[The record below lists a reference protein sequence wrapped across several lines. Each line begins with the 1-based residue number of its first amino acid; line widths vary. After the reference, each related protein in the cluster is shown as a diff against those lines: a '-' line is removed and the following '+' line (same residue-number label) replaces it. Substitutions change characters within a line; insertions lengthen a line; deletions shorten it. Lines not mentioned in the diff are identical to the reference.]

1 MVGTIKVGKLQAA
14 DGTSNTI
21 SLESGHK
28 LSASEG
34 ALSIPGTIVQVKE
47 ATTSGTI
54 QSTST
59 SFVASG
65 VVVSITPKFQNSKF
79 VIQASGVSDYNT
91 ASGHNIQAKV
101 YQKIGSGAYANAH
114 SGSGLIFYQIY
125 GDNFGVPHYGKLIL
139 TPNTTSELSYQIY
152 YKSSNGNGVYIN
164 AYGGQH
170 VIQVMEVAQ

>member
-1 MVGTIKVGKLQAA
+1 MTSRLLVDKIEGKTTA
-14 DGTSNTI
+14 DTVQMP
-21 SLESGHK
+21 SG
-28 LSASEG
+28 SV
-34 ALSIPGTIVQVKE
+34 IQVKE

-65 VVVSITPKFQNSKF
+65 VIVSITPKFQNSKF
-79 VIQASGVSDYNT
+79 IVQSSGVSDYHT
-91 ASGHNIQAKV
+91 AAGHNIQAKV
-101 YQKIGSGAYANAH
+101 YQKIGSGAYADV
-114 SGSGLIFYQIY
+114 GLVFYQIY
-125 GDNFGVPHYGKLIL
+125 GNTFGVPHYGKLIL

-152 YKSSNGNGVYIN
+152 YKSSNGNGVYVN

>member
-1 MVGTIKVGKLQAA
+1 MTSRLLVDKIEGKTTA
-14 DGTSNTI
+14 DTVQMP
-21 SLESGHK
+21 SG
-28 LSASEG
+28 SV
-34 ALSIPGTIVQVKE
+34 IQVKE
-47 ATTSGTI
+47 ATTSSTI
-54 QSTST
+54 SSTST

-79 VIQASGVSDYNT
+79 VIQASGVSDYHT

-114 SGSGLIFYQIY
+114 SGSDLIFYQIY
-125 GDNFGVPHYGKLIL
+125 GNTFGVPHYGKLIL

-170 VIQVMEVAQ
+170 VIQVMEVKQ